1 MGAPVSS
8 GEAGYGTSAVGA
20 PHAIAVD
27 GGAGEHDPT
36 TADIASKAAVILR
49 RVADDVRI
57 RPMTELDIEG
67 ITRID
72 ERITKQYRPEVWEQR
87 VSYYIRRDA
96 ESSHVAEVNGSVAGF
111 MMGEV
116 RGGEFGL
123 EEPTG
128 WIEFFGVDPD
138 VRGRDLGRKLID
150 ALLAHFRDQGAHIAR
165 TMVASADTDIAGFLK
180 AMQFTPA
187 AVTALEKRL

>member
-1 MGAPVSS
+1 M
-8 GEAGYGTSAVGA
+8 
-20 PHAIAVD
+20 
-27 GGAGEHDPT
+27 
-36 TADIASKAAVILR
+36 
-49 RVADDVRI
+49 ADDVRI

-72 ERITKQYRPEVWEQR
+72 ERITKHYRPDVWERR

-96 ESSHVAEVNGSVAGF
+96 ESSQVAEVAGKVAGF

-138 VRGRDLGRKLID
+138 VRGRDLGRKLVD
-150 ALLAHFRDQGAHIAR
+150 AILAHFRSQGAHIAR
-165 TMVASADTDIAGFLK
+165 TMVAAADKDIAGFLN
-180 AMQFTPA
+180 AMQFSPA
-187 AVTALEKRL
+187 PLTALEKRL

>member
-1 MGAPVSS
+1 MVDVRRAD
-8 GEAGYGTSAVGA
+8 AVPWIVGDDTRLI
-20 PHAIAVD
+20 PNS
-27 GGAGEHDPT
+27 EP
-36 TADIASKAAVILR
+36 LR
-49 RVADDVRI
+49 RAIVPRMADDVVI

-72 ERITKQYRPEVWEQR
+72 ERITTHYRPDVWERR
-87 VSYYIRRDA
+87 VGYYIRRDA
-96 ESSHVAEVNGSVAGF
+96 ESSQVAVVAGAVAGF

-123 EEPTG
+123 DEPTG

-150 ALLAHFRDQGAHIAR
+150 ALLAHFRAQGAHIAR
-165 TMVASADTDIAGFLK
+165 TMVATKDQDIAGFLK
-180 AMQFTPA
+180 AMQFAPA
-187 AVTALEKRL
+187 PVTALEKRL

>member
-1 MGAPVSS
+1 M
-8 GEAGYGTSAVGA
+8 T
-20 PHAIAVD
+20 D
-27 GGAGEHDPT
+27 DP
-36 TADIASKAAVILR
+36 
-49 RVADDVRI
+49 RI
-57 RPMTELDIEG
+57 RPLTELDIEG

-96 ESSHVAEVNGSVAGF
+96 ESSQVAELSGKVVGF

-123 EEPTG
+123 EELTG

-150 ALLAHFRDQGAHIAR
+150 ALLAHFRTQGAHIAR
-165 TMVASADTDIAGFLK
+165 TMVAASDHDVAGFLK

-187 AVTALEKRL
+187 PLTALEKRL

>member
-1 MGAPVSS
+1 MVESPFTTRSD
-8 GEAGYGTSAVGA
+8 
-20 PHAIAVD
+20 D
-27 GGAGEHDPT
+27 GRV
-36 TADIASKAAVILR
+36 TATQITPAILR
-49 RVADDVRI
+49 AVTDNLLI
-57 RPMTELDIEG
+57 RPMSELDIEG

-72 ERITKQYRPEVWEQR
+72 ERITHRYRPAAWERR
-87 VSYYIRRDA
+87 VGYYIRRDA
-96 ESSHVAEVNGSVAGF
+96 ESSQVAEIEGKVAGF

-150 ALLAHFRDQGAHIAR
+150 AILAHFREQGAHIAR
-165 TMVASADTDIAGFLK
+165 TMVAASDTDIAGFLK
-180 AMQFTPA
+180 AMEFTPA
-187 AVTALEKRL
+187 ALTALEKKL